1 YTFTGI
7 YTFECLIKI
16 LARGFCLNE
25 FTFLRDPWNWLD
37 FSVIVMAYIGEFI
50 ELGNVSVLRMFRVLR
65 ALKTISIVPGLKVIV
80 GALIQSVK
88 KLTDVMILTV
98 FCLSVFALIGLQ
110 LFKGH
115 LKQKCVRNYTEFINQ
130 SISNISYE
138 IFINSKENYQL
149 KNGTEDFLL
158 CRNGSD
164 GGSCPPQYVCLKVGD
179 NPDFGFTS
187 FDTFGWA
194 FLSLFRLMT
203 QDYWERL
210 YQQTLRVSGKI
221 YMLFF
226 VLVIFLGSFYLVN
239 LILAVVTM
247 AYEEQSKATIAETEA
262 KERKFRET
270 MEMLK
275 KEQEELNAKENDSM
289 SLSSFE
295 VSPASKED
303 KERSNRR
310 KKLSLGMED
319 SGPASNDSHRKT
331 IFSYGCGPSS
341 NPSKRRPSHGSIFS
355 FHLSG
360 KETGSKAEFGD
371 DESNSVGEMELQR
384 GCALPTRIVRRPS
397 IQSQPSYGSHPA
409 TPNYMQSNRWN
420 AGDDC
425 NGMISMVGPGGMRS
439 LNMESLSGEGML
451 LPPVMENPRMSSQ

>member
-1 YTFTGI
+1 MALSDSSQTNSKDNSSSKYVEYTFTGI

-37 FSVIVMAYIGEFI
+37 FSVILMAYIGDFI
-50 ELGNVSVLRMFRVLR
+50 DLGNVSVLRMFRVLR

-138 IFINSKENYQL
+138 IFTNNE
-149 KNGTEDFLL
+149 
-158 CRNGSD
+158 
-164 GGSCPPQYVCLKVGD
+164 
-179 NPDFGFTS
+179 
-187 FDTFGWA
+187 
-194 FLSLFRLMT
+194 
-203 QDYWERL
+203 
-210 YQQTLRVSGKI
+210 
-221 YMLFF
+221 
-226 VLVIFLGSFYLVN
+226 GSFYLVN

-262 KERKFRET
+262 KERKFREA

-275 KEQEELNAKENDSM
+275 KEQEELNARENDSM
-289 SLSSFE
+289 SHSSFE

-303 KERSNRR
+303 KERSNRM

-331 IFSYGCGPSS
+331 IFSYGYGPSS
-341 NPSKRRPSHGSIFS
+341 NPAKRRPSHGSVFS
-355 FHLSG
+355 FYLSG
-360 KETGSKAEFGD
+360 KETGSKTEVGD
-371 DESNSVGEMELQR
+371 EDSNGVGEMELHR
-384 GCALPTRIVRRPS
+384 SCVLPTRIVRHPS
-397 IQSQPSYGSHPA
+397 TQSQASYGSHPA

-425 NGMISMVGPGGMRS
+425 NGLVSLVGPGGTRS
-439 LNMESLSGEGML
+439 LNVEPLAGEALL
-451 LPPVMENPRMSSQ
+451 LPPVMQNPKMSNQVG